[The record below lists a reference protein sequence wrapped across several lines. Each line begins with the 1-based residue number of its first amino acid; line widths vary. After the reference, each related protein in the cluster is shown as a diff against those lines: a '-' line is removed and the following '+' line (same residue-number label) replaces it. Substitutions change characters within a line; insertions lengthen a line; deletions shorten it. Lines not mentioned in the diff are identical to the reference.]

1 MKFRLKYNGSLE
13 GIFSDLLM
21 PSRKGN
27 VSPSSTLAA
36 DIVSVGDS
44 WLNFA
49 INKAIIEPIQGV
61 EDLEWFKG
69 LSDKWKVRMQLLSC
83 P

>member
-13 GIFSDLLM
+13 GIFSDLSM

-69 LSDKWKVRMQLLSC
+69 LNDKWKVRMQLLSC